1 MKTALRLMF
10 FGSALVLCHP
20 ATAQIEPR
28 SYASLEKSLQP
39 DRTVPYKTIGERT
52 LCLHVFHPEGF
63 QKTNSRP
70 VLVAIHG
77 GGWTNGTPRRFYP
90 YANALVEKGYV
101 GISVEYRLV
110 NAKTGTSVFDCVK
123 DGRSA
128 MRYIRAHA
136 KELGI
141 DPKRITVCGG
151 SAGAHVAVGTALFDG
166 VDHADEDL
174 KVSCCPDVL
183 VLYFPVIDT
192 SSEGYGM
199 KRIGEKWQTISPVHQ
214 VRAGVPPTL
223 IFHGD
228 ADKTTP
234 YAGAK
239 RFTELM
245 QKAGNT
251 CELVTHPGGGHGH
264 INQDIKLFDDAMS
277 RTAGFLKKHLGE

>member
-1 MKTALRLMF
+1 MF
-10 FGSALVLCHP
+10 LGFALVLCHS
-20 ATAQIEPR
+20 ATAQVEQR

-39 DRTVPYKTIGERT
+39 DKIIPYKTIGERK
-52 LCLHVFHPEGF
+52 LGLHVFLPEGF
-63 QKTNSRP
+63 QKTDTRP
-70 VLVAIHG
+70 VFVAIHG

-90 YANALVEKGYV
+90 YANALVDKGYV

-110 NAKTGTSVFDCVK
+110 NAKMGATVFDCVK

-128 MRYIRAHA
+128 IRYIRAHA

-141 DPKRITVCGG
+141 DPNRIAVCGG
-151 SAGAHVAVGTALFDG
+151 SAGAHVALGTALFDG
-166 VDHADEDL
+166 VDHTDEDL
-174 KVSCCPDVL
+174 KVSCRPDVL

-192 SSEGYGM
+192 SAEGYGM
-199 KRIGEKWQTISPVHQ
+199 TRIGEKWETLSPVHQ
-214 VRAGVPPTL
+214 VRVGVPPTL

-234 YAGAK
+234 YAGAT

-245 QKAGNT
+245 LKAGNT

-264 INQDIKLFDDAMS
+264 INQNIKLFDDAMN
-277 RTAGFLKKHLGE
+277 RTAVFLKKHLGE